1 MSHDIY
7 PSLSGASAA
16 WRHLEVISNNLS
28 NTSTNGYKEQ
38 RLSFES
44 ALVSEGPLG
53 EGYVAAAPTEQDF
66 SDGRMVTDNVMTH
79 MALSGRG
86 FFQLEDGSLTRAG
99 DFMLNHDNFLVT
111 PDGQKVVGNNGPI
124 QILLNSEMRVRTDG
138 TIMLDGEVFDRFA
151 LVDADEVESVGGNRW
166 RTDGTVYD
174 ANAEVIQGAL
184 EASNVDPMRS
194 MTDLIQTSRY
204 FEVYRSAMK
213 ASDEMDRTN
222 INIARES

>member
-7 PSLSGASAA
+7 PSLSGAAAA

-44 ALVSEGPLG
+44 ALISEGPLG

-66 SDGRMVTDNVMTH
+66 ANGRLVPDNVETH

-86 FFQLEDGSLTRAG
+86 FFLLEDGSFTRAG
-99 DFMLNHDNFLVT
+99 DFMLDQNNFLVT
-111 PDGQKVVGNNGPI
+111 PDGQKVVGENGPI
-124 QILLNSEMRVRTDG
+124 QLLENTEMRVRTDG
-138 TIMLDGEVFDRFA
+138 TILLDGAVFDRFA
-151 LVDADEVESVGGNRW
+151 IVDAEEIESVGGNRW
-166 RTDGTVYD
+166 RTDGAVLD
-174 ANAEVIQGAL
+174 ATAEVVQGAL

-204 FEVYRSAMK
+204 FEMYRSAMK

-222 INIARES
+222 INIAREA

>member
-38 RLSFES
+38 RLSFET
-44 ALVSEGPLG
+44 ALISEGPLG

-66 SDGRMVTDNVMTH
+66 SDGRLVSDNVTTH

-86 FFQLEDGSLTRAG
+86 FFLLEDGSLTRAG
-99 DFMLNHDNFLVT
+99 DFMLDQNNFLVT

-124 QILLNSEMRVRTDG
+124 QVLLNSEMRVRMDG
-138 TIMLDGEVFDRFA
+138 TILLTERSSTA
-151 LVDADEVESVGGNRW
+151 LPWSMPNKLSPSAATAGARTTRSSMPMPRSSRAPW
-166 RTDGTVYD
+166 RPATWIRCG
-174 ANAEVIQGAL
+174 
-184 EASNVDPMRS
+184 R
-194 MTDLIQTSRY
+194 
-204 FEVYRSAMK
+204 
-213 ASDEMDRTN
+213 
-222 INIARES
+222 